1 MKAKPLPGIPYGGP
15 VPRLIEIPCAGA
27 LEAAGVSAERPN
39 DQWVYYKGTKA
50 ALVAAGILADG
61 WFPGDPGRNKTMIGF
76 RKLRGLYGHAP
87 DHRDPGAIDQVRRC
101 SRDRFEVMRETTDAE
116 LAEHAAARE
125 CEESVREARGTARE
139 RLRRAQATESACIEA
154 MANGPEEFRE
164 RIQHSLL
171 VARYTARRA
180 DGGYLFDAETW
191 ERFDEAM
198 AAVEEVVA
206 GGTVAFSAVRRA
218 AQIAEIKAETA
229 KADTGLQSFLKSL
242 SSGEGG
248 SGAGDARHFAQR
260 GS

>member
-87 DHRDPGAIDQVRRC
+87 DRRDPGAIDQVRRC

-116 LAEHAAARE
+116 LTEHAVRDAARE
-125 CEESVREARGTARE
+125 KLQRARAM
-139 RLRRAQATESACIEA
+139 ESASVEA
-154 MANGPEEFRE
+154 MTSSREEFRE
-164 RIQHSLL
+164 RVQHALL
-171 VARYTARRA
+171 VARYVARSA
-180 DGGYLFDAETW
+180 DGGYSFDEDTW
-191 ERFDEAM
+191 EAFHEALSEVETIV
-198 AAVEEVVA
+198 AAGVVE
-206 GGTVAFSAVRRA
+206 FSSARRA
-218 AQIAEIKAETA
+218 AKIAEIKAETA
-229 KADTGLQSFLKSL
+229 KADTGLQSFLK
-242 SSGEGG
+242 GIVDNHHDPMTADEGHAEAQG
-248 SGAGDARHFAQR
+248 RPGA
-260 GS
+260 